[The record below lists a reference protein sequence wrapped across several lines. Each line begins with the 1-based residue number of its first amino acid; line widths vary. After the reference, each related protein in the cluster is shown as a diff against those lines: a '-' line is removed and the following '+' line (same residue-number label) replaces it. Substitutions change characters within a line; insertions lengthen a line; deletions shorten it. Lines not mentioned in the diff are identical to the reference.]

1 MKFNCDKAA
10 LTEAVLSVSPAVSQK
25 STLMALECVLLRCRG
40 TVLSVIGY
48 NLELGI
54 TKDLEVQ
61 GFEDGDIIL
70 NARLFSEIISKMPAG
85 ELSFSTDEKLLTVIK
100 GGGAQ
105 FTILGM
111 SADEYPELPVISR
124 NNSFAMPCKTLRS
137 MIGETL
143 FAVSQDTSNPILTGT
158 LFEGKDGVLHM
169 VSVDGKRL
177 ALRQEP
183 ISFAEDFRFVVPGR
197 ALTEILKLT
206 GRISSDEEEPMVQLS
221 VGDRHIIFECG
232 GYQLIS
238 RLLDGEFINYNS
250 AIPSEGKTRVRVNVR
265 ELSDSI
271 GRASIIISEKVKNPI
286 RANFDSDTGIIQVS
300 CETSLGKIDDQI
312 PADLKGNSLRIGF
325 NDRYMIDALKAS
337 GEDQVLLELGSTLSP
352 IKIMPLEGDS
362 FTFLVMPMRLKDDR

>member
-61 GFEDGDIIL
+61 GFEDGEIIL

-124 NNSFAMPCKTLRS
+124 NNSFSMPCKTLRS

-177 ALRQEP
+177 ALRQES

-206 GRISSDEEEPMVQLS
+206 GRISSDEEEPVVQLS

-250 AIPSEGKTRVRVNVR
+250 AIPAEGKTRVRVNVR

-286 RANFDSDTGIIQVS
+286 RALFGGNSIQIS
-300 CETSLGKIDDQI
+300 CETALGKVSDSIGAEITGEGLQ
-312 PADLKGNSLRIGF
+312 IGF
-325 NDRYMIDALKAS
+325 NNRFMLDALKAS
-337 GEDQVLLELGSTLSP
+337 ASDEVVLEMSSPLSP
-352 IKIMPLEGDS
+352 IKILPLEGDH
-362 FTFLVMPMRLKDDR
+362 FTFLVMPMRLKE